1 MHEQAIVRLTET
13 SLDKEVYSVLVLP
26 IFVLS
31 CLFGVVCFSRVLF
44 LVLNNFRT
52 CKLQARRKHDA
63 VMLRREKLNMKK
75 EVLSH
80 LVFI

>member
-1 MHEQAIVRLTET
+1 M
-13 SLDKEVYSVLVLP
+13 SFPY
-26 IFVLS
+26 LS
-31 CLFGVVCFSRVLF
+31 CLVFLVLSALVVSCF